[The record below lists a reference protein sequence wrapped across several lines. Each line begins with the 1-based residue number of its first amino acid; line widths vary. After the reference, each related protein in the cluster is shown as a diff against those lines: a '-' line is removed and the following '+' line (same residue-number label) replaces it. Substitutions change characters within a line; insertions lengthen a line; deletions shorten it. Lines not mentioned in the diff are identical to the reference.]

1 MSANTSETSN
11 TDSGIAAPNAD
22 GEGATGGTVVSG
34 RFRPRPMKAVPTSDV
49 DKNAAAAASGEDKP
63 KKRKPSTEFRFVSSI
78 LTDSCP
84 YLLGRQD
91 GLYSDPDTTVYKW
104 VEDREGKRWQ
114 VIDEKRLRGI
124 ASSWLRTN
132 VREQLS
138 SASIGSCIK
147 VLRDLMVDE
156 RRSLPARDPGV
167 DVVPLRNAYLLID
180 KKGVIRA
187 AKPHRKYGQT
197 YNIQAD
203 LDWSRVGVGGIYTP
217 QAPTAGGLWHT
228 YLSSTFQDPGVYD
241 VAQEAFSMAL
251 LSQCYEKGVLMHGD
265 GENGKSVMLH
275 ILRSLAPT
283 ATAAIFPSRLVKN
296 EFGTNSLIGKKIA
309 VVAEMPRVLTAELQG
324 ILKAL
329 ISRDALPGE
338 YKGKDQFTFIPE
350 AAWFM
355 ATNHFMQM
363 PEHEHGWHRK
373 IVLIPFLN
381 RVSKESKILNLE
393 KKITGD
399 PSEMIQVIDWLL
411 IGGARLTKAGR
422 FRSDDEM
429 PEAISNLTHVQRVD
443 SDTVAAWIEDAEPQC
458 SNLVW
463 TSKTQI
469 YAHYRE
475 HVIEGGRNPV
485 ASNAFWKRIAAH
497 FRNEQVD
504 TEGKQMTIAGM
515 AKRDRYVQIAVPD
528 VKPGKVLMSLAEVEA
543 AAAKAPP
550 IPDADWPASMK

>member
-1 MSANTSETSN
+1 MSFQSTS
-11 TDSGIAAPNAD
+11 
-22 GEGATGGTVVSG
+22 V
-34 RFRPRPMKAVPTSDV
+34 
-49 DKNAAAAASGEDKP
+49 
-63 KKRKPSTEFRFVSSI
+63 PSTSRKGKVGPDGNVIPIRGPRGGQAGAGSASAPRKKGPTVEFRLASSI

-84 YLLGRQD
+84 YLLGRQESRYD
-91 GLYSDPDTTVYKW
+91 MPDTTFYEW
-104 VEDREGKRWQ
+104 VEDEEGQRWQ
-114 VIDEKRLRGI
+114 ALNDLHLRGMV
-124 ASSWLRTN
+124 SSWLRRNISTD
-132 VREQLS
+132 LS
-138 SASIGSCIK
+138 SDKIGSCIK
-147 VLRDLMVDE
+147 VLRDLMIDE
-156 RRSLPARDPGV
+156 RKTLPAKDRSIDI
-167 DVVPLRNAYLLID
+167 VPLRNAYLIID
-180 KKGVIRA
+180 KQGVIRA
-187 AKPHRKYGQT
+187 VKPDRRYGQT
-197 YNIQAD
+197 YTVQAD
-203 LDWSRVGVGGIYTP
+203 LDWDRVDSDGVYTP
-217 QAPTAGGLWHT
+217 AAPTAGGYWHT

-275 ILRSLAPT
+275 ILRSIAPG
-283 ATAAIFPSRLVKN
+283 ATAAILPNRLVKN
-296 EFGTNSLIGKKIA
+296 EFGTNSLIAKKIA

-393 KKITGD
+393 KMITGN
-399 PSEMIQVIDWLL
+399 PSEMIQVVDWLL

-469 YAHYRE
+469 YAHYRN

-550 IPDADWPASMK
+550 ISDADWPASMK